1 MKDLK
6 FEKPATSV
14 EELTLD
20 GNKGVFVVSP
30 LERGYGVTIG
40 NSLRRILLSS
50 LPGTAIVAI
59 KIQGA
64 KHEFMSLDGVVEDVM
79 TIVLNLKKV
88 VLKADKIEHNFETIM
103 EIHAGE
109 GIVRAGDIIHS
120 TDVEVVNPDQY
131 IATVS
136 RNGRLNM
143 YLTVRQ
149 GVGYVGS
156 NKNKVFTNPYD
167 DDIAIDALY
176 TPIKRVQYNVEKT
189 RVDDN
194 ADYDKLTIEV
204 ETNGSIN
211 AKEALATASKMMI
224 NHLNVIVELSE
235 KAKNTDYMVEYE
247 DESTTKRLEMTIEE
261 LDLSVRSYN
270 CLKRASINT
279 VAELASK
286 SEEDMMKVRNLG
298 RKSLKE
304 VKEKLESLGLGF
316 NRE

>member
-6 FEKPATSV
+6 FEKPSTKV
-14 EELTLD
+14 ETLSQD

-64 KHEFMSLDGVVEDVM
+64 KHEFTSLEGVVEDVM
-79 TIVLNLKKV
+79 TIILNLKKV
-88 VLKADKIEHNFETIM
+88 VIKADVDHNFETIM
-103 EIHAGE
+103 EVHAGE

-120 TDVEVVNPDQY
+120 TDVEIINPEQY

-156 NKNKVFTNPYD
+156 NKNKVFANPFD

-176 TPIKRVQYNVEKT
+176 TPIKRVQYSVDKT

-204 ETNGSIN
+204 ETNGSIK
-211 AKEALATASKMMI
+211 AKEALAIASKMMI

-235 KAKNTDYMVEYE
+235 STKNTDYMVEYE

-270 CLKRASINT
+270 CLKRAGINT
-279 VAELASK
+279 VAELANK